1 MKKVIL
7 LGFLLISSSFLSSCS
22 PIVQGAAAVT
32 TVATMANDRRS
43 MGEILDDKALYMDL
57 SNLVNKDPML
67 DDAHI
72 NFNVF
77 NKSVLM
83 TGEAPDDDLKNYLEE
98 QVKRKA
104 PLMKQLINE
113 VEVMPNSSYLSRA
126 KDGVIS
132 VQIEAL
138 FLDQEVFHPRHVSVL
153 TERKTVYLMGS
164 VTKREAE
171 HATNVAS
178 KAKNVNK
185 VVKLFNYLLVRP
197 AEEIERDNKKKEDGF
212 NEDVIEISDY
222 QNVEAI
228 DSLENEGYISLELDD
243 EIKEKMGID
252 LTDED
257 IKKMADSLVNS
268 LFGNPDDE
276 TN

>member
-83 TGEAPDDDLKNYLEE
+83 TGEAPDEDLKNYLEE
-98 QVKRKA
+98 QVKRKV

-138 FLDQEVFHPRHVSVL
+138 FLDQEVFHPRHVSIL
-153 TERKTVYLMGS
+153 TERATVYLMGS

-197 AEEIERDNKKKEDGF
+197 AEEIERDNKKKEDA
-212 NEDVIEISDY
+212 ERK
-222 QNVEAI
+222 A
-228 DSLENEGYISLELDD
+228 ELDAKRAELEAAQAELQRQMD
-243 EIKEKMGID
+243 E
-252 LTDED
+252 L
-257 IKKMADSLVNS
+257 NS
-268 LFGNPDDE
+268 N
-276 TN
+276 

>member
-178 KAKNVNK
+178 KAKNVDK

-197 AEEIERDNKKKEDGF
+197 AEEIERDNKKKEDA
-212 NEDVIEISDY
+212 ERK
-222 QNVEAI
+222 A
-228 DSLENEGYISLELDD
+228 ELDAKRAELEAAQAELQRQMD
-243 EIKEKMGID
+243 E
-252 LTDED
+252 L
-257 IKKMADSLVNS
+257 NS
-268 LFGNPDDE
+268 N
-276 TN
+276 

>member
-1 MKKVIL
+1 MKKMI
-7 LGFLLISSSFLSSCS
+7 FLCVLFVSSTYLSSCS

-32 TVATMANDRRS
+32 TVATMSNDRRS
-43 MGEILDDKALYMDL
+43 MGEILDDKGLYMDL
-57 SNLVNKDPML
+57 SNFVNKDPML

-83 TGEAPDDDLKNYLEE
+83 TGEAPDEDLKNYLEE
-98 QVKRKA
+98 QIKRKA
-104 PLMKQLINE
+104 PMMKQLINE
-113 VEVMPNSSYLSRA
+113 VEVMPNSSYLTRA

-153 TERKTVYLMGS
+153 TERATVYLMGS

-178 KAKNVNK
+178 KAKNVKK

-197 AEEIERDNKKKEDGF
+197 AEEIERDNQIESNRKASLAAKRAELEAAQDELQRQIDGL
-212 NEDVIEISDY
+212 NYD
-222 QNVEAI
+222 
-228 DSLENEGYISLELDD
+228 
-243 EIKEKMGID
+243 
-252 LTDED
+252 
-257 IKKMADSLVNS
+257 
-268 LFGNPDDE
+268 
-276 TN
+276 